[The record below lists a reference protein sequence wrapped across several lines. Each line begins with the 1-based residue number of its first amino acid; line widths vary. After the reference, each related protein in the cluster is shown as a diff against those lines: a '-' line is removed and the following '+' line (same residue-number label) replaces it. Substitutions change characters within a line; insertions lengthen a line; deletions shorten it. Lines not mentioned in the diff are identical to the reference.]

1 MPNYDFYCI
10 TCNEHEEHHF
20 GFHDKHEVICNAC
33 KEPMRKVMPRTG
45 VIFRGGGWGGNH
57 GGS

>member
-20 GFHDKHEVICNAC
+20 GFHEDHTVVCSVC
-33 KEPMRKVMPRTG
+33 KNVMRKVMPKTG
-45 VIFRGGGWGGNH
+45 VIFRGTGWAGKSN
-57 GGS
+57 